1 MSTNFSSLLTGRD
14 LTVSIAG
21 LDGVGKTSIVQRLLR
36 EDISEIYKTFGVNT
50 ELLDLEGLKLGL
62 TDLGGSEAFRKVL
75 WKAYISRSD
84 AFIYVV
90 DATNSKRLE
99 ESRKWFVKALQWV
112 KKRSPVLVLVNTWD
126 AHLDNSELDEITK
139 IFTEKI
145 NSFEIECFSIS
156 PVTGKNIE
164 KTKDWLANSIINHL
178 IAVGI
183 TVDYFVA
190 YIRTGNSIIEAKIR
204 TPQITLEEDI
214 LFPIIKYRFAN
225 EGESM
230 LEYMKVAERQIIMAA
245 DENISCWL
253 VTTKSKE
260 LEASN
265 LLMRLLTELVSE
277 ISCIAKTK
285 KDKLTEADLTS
296 FLINHMIDRQI
307 FWSESQ
313 SPMFEISVIDTNN

>member
-1 MSTNFSSLLTGRD
+1 VSTNFSSLLTGRD

-139 IFTEKI
+139 IFTEKTS
-145 NSFEIECFSIS
+145 SFEIECFSIS